1 MDEGIIK
8 DIRKTFR
15 LKKKKKKKKNKEN
28 EAIKDRISRD
38 ARNLFKQEKNIK
50 Q

>member
-15 LKKKKKKKKNKEN
+15 LKKKKKKKKEN

>member
-15 LKKKKKKKKNKEN
+15 LKKKKKKTNKM
-28 EAIKDRISRD
+28 
-38 ARNLFKQEKNIK
+38 KQSKTE
-50 Q
+50 

>member
-15 LKKKKKKKKNKEN
+15 LKKKKKNKEN

-38 ARNLFKQEKNIK
+38 ARNLFKEEKNIIK

>member
-15 LKKKKKKKKNKEN
+15 LKKKQKKTKKM
-28 EAIKDRISRD
+28 
-38 ARNLFKQEKNIK
+38 KQSKTE
-50 Q
+50 

>member
-1 MDEGIIK
+1 MDEG
-8 DIRKTFR
+8 
-15 LKKKKKKKKNKEN
+15 KEN

>member
-15 LKKKKKKKKNKEN
+15 LKKKTKKNKEN

-38 ARNLFKQEKNIK
+38 ARNLFKQEKNIIK

>member
-15 LKKKKKKKKNKEN
+15 LKKKKKKQRKLSNQRQNK
-28 EAIKDRISRD
+28 
-38 ARNLFKQEKNIK
+38 
-50 Q
+50 

>member
-15 LKKKKKKKKNKEN
+15 LKKKKKKNKEN

>member
-15 LKKKKKKKKNKEN
+15 LKKKKKKTKKM
-28 EAIKDRISRD
+28 
-38 ARNLFKQEKNIK
+38 KQSKTE
-50 Q
+50 